1 MAVETPAS
9 EAVLIRVVIVTMDS
23 HLSSAAFR
31 AEAELKR
38 DIPGL
43 SLSIHAAD
51 EWGGDADKLAE
62 CHAAIAEGDIV
73 IATMLFLE
81 DHIRA
86 VQPALA
92 ARREHCDAMICCM
105 SAGEITKMTKLGRF
119 DMSQESSGALAM
131 LKRLRGKPNGDN
143 RKSGAGQM
151 KMLRRLPK
159 LMKFIP
165 GTAQDVRTYFLALQ
179 YWLAGSEQNL
189 GSLIRMLVSKYSTG
203 ERRALQGKLTVTA
216 PIQYP
221 ELGLYH
227 PRAPGRVV
235 ERLDQLPHG
244 GVLAKSGRAR
254 SGWCC
259 CAPT

>member
-1 MAVETPAS
+1 MAVELLAPGVVPTDVVPT
-9 EAVLIRVVIVTMDS
+9 RVVIVTMDS
-23 HLSSAAFR
+23 HLSGSAFR
-31 AEAELKR
+31 AEVELRR

-43 SLSIHAAD
+43 QLSIHAAD

-92 ARREHCDAMICCM
+92 ARRDHCDAMICCM
-105 SAGEITKMTKLGRF
+105 SAGEITKLTKLGRF
-119 DMSQESSGALAM
+119 DMSQEASGALAM

-165 GTAQDVRTYFLALQ
+165 GTAPGPFSSNFLVAN
-179 YWLAGSEQNL
+179 GHS
-189 GSLIRMLVSKYSTG
+189 ISK
-203 ERRALQGKLTVTA
+203 L
-216 PIQYP
+216 
-221 ELGLYH
+221 EL
-227 PRAPGRVV
+227 
-235 ERLDQLPHG
+235 
-244 GVLAKSGRAR
+244 
-254 SGWCC
+254 CM
-259 CAPT
+259 